1 MKPMQHN
8 KLQFKSSV
16 EVNSYQIFYDINLFF
31 LQRHIPSLKL
41 KKTMLRPYHFCSDYI
56 NRIFVF
62 NN

>member
-16 EVNSYQIFYDINLFF
+16 EVNSYQIFSDIFILSIKTYPFT
-31 LQRHIPSLKL
+31 KT
-41 KKTMLRPYHFCSDYI
+41 KKTMLRPIHFCSDYI